1 MKPIE
6 ERLLKKDDFEVFLAS
21 DGYKGIRLMSETKRR
36 EEASAEIKK
45 LKKKLQHY
53 KCATEICI
61 WHVKILTC
69 GKINLY
75 Q

>member
-21 DGYKGIRLMSETKRR
+21 DGHKGIRLMSETKRR

-45 LKKKLQHY
+45 LKKEIATLQMRNRDLY
-53 KCATEICI
+53 MACKDS
-61 WHVKILTC
+61 
-69 GKINLY
+69 NLWED
-75 Q
+75 